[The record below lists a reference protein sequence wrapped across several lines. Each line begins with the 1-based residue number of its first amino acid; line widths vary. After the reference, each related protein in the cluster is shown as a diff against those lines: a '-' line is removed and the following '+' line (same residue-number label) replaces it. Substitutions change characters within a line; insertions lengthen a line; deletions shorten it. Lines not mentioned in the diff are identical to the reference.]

1 MNFKYQVVSE
11 MKNKK
16 LTSRDL
22 AQQQTREKLLSTAA
36 KLVAAKGFGAV
47 SIGDI
52 TSAAGF
58 TKGAFYS
65 NFESRDEMLLE
76 LMRQVHLQQRTAMGE
91 LESAAPP
98 ENLAN
103 ALDQLAEIA
112 IRHANSPTAS
122 LLVGEM
128 QLEARRNPAS
138 ASRVRAGF
146 DDQLSRLAE
155 WIDAVLR
162 SVERRPALSSLDL
175 ARTVMALSQGFAQQP
190 ADRGSVKQIIRPVL
204 GRLFGE

>member
-1 MNFKYQVVSE
+1 MNS
-11 MKNKK
+11 KK
-16 LTSRDL
+16 VTSRDL
-22 AQQQTREKLLSTAA
+22 AQQQTRGKLLSTAA
-36 KLVAAKGFGAV
+36 TLVAAKGFGAV

-52 TSAAGF
+52 ASAAGF

-76 LMRQVHLQQRTAMGE
+76 LLRQVHLQQRTTMGE

-98 ENLAN
+98 ARLTD

-128 QLEARRNPAS
+128 QLEARRNPA
-138 ASRVRAGF
+138 AAGRVRAGF
-146 DDQLSRLAE
+146 EEQLNRLAD
-155 WIDAVLR
+155 WIDEVLR
-162 SVERRPALSSLDL
+162 PVERRPALSSLEL

-190 ADRGSVKQIIRPVL
+190 ADRASVKQVMRHAL